1 MEFLIIIL
9 VFILIICIHKEKNV
23 YEPFVPDERQYNVCI
38 DSELGK
44 GETHLSIHTNQ
55 VPPPTTGFLSSLL
68 NITEE
73 KTLGKYFN
81 VHKCSPQNVGKV
93 NEIDYI
99 FNHNII
105 DHSNNESIDDLYYHK
120 NYHNPHPH
128 SELFV
133 TYEYINGDYDN
144 SINLEFERSYQKKIE
159 SDPRFGPSP

>member
-23 YEPFVPDERQYNVCI
+23 YEPFLPDERQYNVCI
-38 DSELGK
+38 DSNLGQ

-55 VPPPTTGFLSSLL
+55 VPQPTTGFLTSLL

-81 VHKCSPQNVGKV
+81 VHECSPQNVGKV

-105 DHSNNESIDDLYYHK
+105 DHSNNKQNIHIIIKIIIILILIQ
-120 NYHNPHPH
+120 NYLLHMNTLM
-128 SELFV
+128 E
-133 TYEYINGDYDN
+133 I
-144 SINLEFERSYQKKIE
+144 
-159 SDPRFGPSP
+159 